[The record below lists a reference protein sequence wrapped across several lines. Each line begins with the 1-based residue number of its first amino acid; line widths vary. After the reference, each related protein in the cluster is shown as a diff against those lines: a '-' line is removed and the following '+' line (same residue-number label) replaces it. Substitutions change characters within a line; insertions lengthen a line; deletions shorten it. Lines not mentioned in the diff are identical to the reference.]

1 MSKRL
6 LFLCTGNYYRSRFA
20 ELLFNAL
27 AAEAGLAWRAESR
40 GLALSPANVGPISAY
55 VLAGLAARG
64 VTFDEPARLPCAVCA
79 EDLAAADLIVAV
91 SAAEHQPLLT
101 QAFPAWAE
109 HATYWQVEDIGGMPA
124 EQALAALEREVR
136 RLVDRLGAPAASSR
150 PEPAVASDGDGGSSG
165 GATATAPGTRR
176 EPPS

>member
-40 GLALSPANVGPISAY
+40 GLALSPANAGPIPAY
-55 VLAGLAARG
+55 VPAGLAARG

-79 EDLAAADLIVAV
+79 ADLAAADLIVAV

-136 RLVDRLGAPAASSR
+136 RLVGRVGAPASSGR
-150 PEPAVASDGDGGSSG
+150 REPAVKSDGDGGPRSR
-165 GATATAPGTRR
+165 ATAT
-176 EPPS
+176 EPRTHQESA

>member
-1 MSKRL
+1 MLL

-20 ELLFNAL
+20 EMLFNAL

-64 VTFDEPARLPCAVCA
+64 VALDEPARLPCAVCT

-91 SAAEHQPLLT
+91 SAAEHQPMLT
-101 QAFPAWAE
+101 QAFPAWAG
-109 HATYWQVEDIGGMPA
+109 HVTYWQVEDLGGMPA
-124 EQALAALEREVR
+124 EQALVALEREVR
-136 RLVDRLGAPAASSR
+136 RLVDRLGTPAVGCRHQSV
-150 PEPAVASDGDGGSSG
+150 VASDGDGRPRSG
-165 GATATAPGTRR
+165 AAGPVPGTRQ
-176 EPPS
+176 EPA